1 MINSLK
7 KVKNLF
13 VAFFSHRFVVLT
25 LLSGILF
32 LCVAAS
38 LSSVNTYVIHDGE
51 DVFVYNSSINETA
64 AAISELGLTVD
75 ESEYIEMPGTP
86 EHGVAQ
92 IYIYPKKKV
101 TLKIADSNKV
111 FYTEKDET
119 LQELLSINNISL
131 GEHDIISVPVET
143 RIEDGMN
150 VEIIRVEFKTV
161 EQVTEVP
168 FSTEKRA
175 SSAMMKGT
183 TKTIQSG
190 SKGTKKT
197 AYSVKYENGTEVS
210 RNVVSE
216 TVTKAPVTQII
227 EYGTKQNVTSGSITT
242 KSGSKLD
249 YKSKISMTAT
259 AYTTERTSD
268 KITATGKVAQV
279 GYVAVD
285 PRVIPLGSRLYIV
298 SADGKSWCYG
308 TAVAEDT
315 GVRGNKIDLFF
326 NTYRECINFG
336 RRKATVYVLK

>member
-1 MINSLK
+1 MYNNLK
-7 KVKNLF
+7 KVKRFF
-13 VAFFSHRFVVLT
+13 VAFFSHRFVILT

-51 DVFVYNSSINETA
+51 DVFVYNSSIDETA
-64 AAISELGLTVD
+64 SAISEFGLTVD
-75 ESEYIEMPGTP
+75 ESKYIDMPSTP

-101 TLKIADSNKV
+101 TLKIDDSTNV

-119 LQELLSINNISL
+119 LQELLSENNVLL
-131 GEHDIISVPVET
+131 GEHDIISVPLESK
-143 RIEDGMN
+143 IQDGMN

-161 EQVTEVP
+161 EQVTVIP

-175 SSAMMKGT
+175 SAEMMKGT

-190 SKGTKKT
+190 SNGERKT
-197 AYSVKYENGTEVS
+197 VYSVKYQNGTEIS

-216 TVTKAPVTQII
+216 TITKAPVTQII
-227 EYGTKQNVTSGSITT
+227 QYGTKPNVTSGSVTT
-242 KSGSKLD
+242 WSGSKLD
-249 YKSKISMTAT
+249 YKRKINMTAT

-268 KITATGKVAQV
+268 KITATGKIAQV

-285 PRVIPLGSRLYIV
+285 PKVIPLGSRLYIV

-308 TAVAEDT
+308 TAVAADT

>member
-1 MINSLK
+1 MFDNVK
-7 KVKNLF
+7 KAKSFL

-38 LSSVNTYVIHDGE
+38 LSSVNTYVIHDGD
-51 DVFVYNSSINETA
+51 DVFVYNSSIDETVVA
-64 AAISELGLTVD
+64 VSEFGLTID
-75 ESEYIEMPGTP
+75 ESEYIEMPEAP

-101 TLKIADSNKV
+101 TLKIADATMI

-119 LQELLSINNISL
+119 LQELLSVNNVFL
-131 GEHDIISVPVET
+131 GENDIISVPAET
-143 RIEDGMN
+143 KIEDEMN
-150 VEIIRVEFKTV
+150 VEITRVEFKTV
-161 EQVTEVP
+161 EQVTDIP

-175 SSAMMKGT
+175 SSAMTRGT

-197 AYSVKYENGTEVS
+197 VYTVRYENGAEVS
-210 RNVVSE
+210 RDVVSD

-227 EYGTKQNVTSGSITT
+227 EYGTKPNVSSGSVTT
-242 KSGSKLD
+242 KTGSKLD

-285 PRVIPLGSRLYIV
+285 PKVIPLGSKLYIV

-326 NTYRECINFG
+326 NTHKECINFG